1 MKLRSICLLLG
12 VSIQLLS
19 GRHVSAV
26 SLNVSPN
33 LQQFFSGQSVSL
45 SCLGQGQEPGW
56 TRRMSKGRQT
66 EQCGAAGSDF
76 GVFNES
82 SCVLDLLS
90 SYTGVYW
97 CETSSGQKS
106 EQINITVT
114 RKEDSVLILEIPA
127 LPVSTGSDIT
137 LRCRHKDGS
146 LHAAYF
152 YKNNDI
158 IGNAVKTLST
168 AIHGAQPSD
177 EGFYSCST
185 DKSGSSPQ
193 SFLRVKDPPVP
204 HTITTSP
211 PSASATPHPSDIP
224 PPISVLHLLCH
235 LLAICPYCVCSILLL
250 SICCRMNSGSW
261 PAVSMETTH
270 LDEER
275 GDVTAGITTEHDF

>member
-1 MKLRSICLLLG
+1 TKIASSCL
-12 VSIQLLS
+12 
-19 GRHVSAV
+19 

-114 RKEDSVLILEIPA
+114 RKEGTSVLILEIPA

-193 SFLRVKDPPVP
+193 SFLRVKGQEAGLPSPWRPPISTKSVVMSLRA
-204 HTITTSP
+204 SP
-211 PSASATPHPSDIP
+211 PSTTSE
-224 PPISVLHLLCH
+224 
-235 LLAICPYCVCSILLL
+235 
-250 SICCRMNSGSW
+250 GS
-261 PAVSMETTH
+261 
-270 LDEER
+270 
-275 GDVTAGITTEHDF
+275 